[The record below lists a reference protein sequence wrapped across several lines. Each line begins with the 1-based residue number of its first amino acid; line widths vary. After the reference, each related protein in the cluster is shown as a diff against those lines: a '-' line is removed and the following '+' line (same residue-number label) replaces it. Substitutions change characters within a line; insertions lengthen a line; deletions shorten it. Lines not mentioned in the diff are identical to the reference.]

1 MKNHHI
7 ASALGNKSFLFLWFA
22 ELFSQIAMNMLN
34 FILILVAYQLTNSNS
49 AVSGI
54 VLAFTIPAVI
64 FGLLAGVYVD
74 RWDKKNVLF
83 ATNFFRACLLGILAV
98 FHNNVP
104 ILYLLTFA
112 VSTVTQFF
120 IPAETPIIPVIVK
133 KELLYSANALFG
145 IALYGAIL
153 IAYGLSG
160 PFLLIFKSTTS
171 FLLLAGIFL
180 LAAICIFFIKEPKL
194 KAIRSIQK
202 NSSLRKELK
211 ETFSLILKT
220 KELSSSFI
228 LLILIQILV
237 LIVSVLGPGYA
248 RDILGIKIAE
258 FPMLFVMPAAIG
270 MVFGAV
276 LLTQYFHRYPKEK
289 SARLGLFISAISV
302 FLLPY
307 GSKVASKAFVHT
319 INMYL
324 PSLLSITIIHIMIV
338 LAFILGVAISLIFVP
353 SNTLIQE
360 KTSDNL
366 RGKIY
371 GTLNSV
377 VSLCSILPV
386 IVVGSLADVFGVG
399 IVLSFVGVSIAAIGI
414 LHMLVHTPAT
424 GRIS

>member
-1 MKNHHI
+1 MSNHHI
-7 ASALGNKSFLFLWFA
+7 ASAFRSRSFVFLWLA

-34 FILILVAYQLTNSNS
+34 FMLILVAFQLTNSNS

-83 ATNFFRACLLGILAV
+83 ATNFFRAGLLIVLAI
-98 FHNNVP
+98 FHKNIP
-104 ILYLLTFA
+104 LLYIITFA

-120 IPAETPIIPVIVK
+120 IPAETPIIPVIVSS
-133 KELLYSANALFG
+133 EMLYSANALFG

-153 IAYGLSG
+153 LAYGLSG
-160 PFLLIFKSTTS
+160 PFLLLFKPTGS
-171 FLLLAGIFL
+171 FILLGGIFL
-180 LAAICIFFIKEPKL
+180 IAAIFISLIRESKL
-194 KAIRSIQK
+194 KAIKSIK
-202 NSSLRKELK
+202 KDSSLFKELK
-211 ETFSLILKT
+211 ETFSLILQT
-220 KELSSSFI
+220 KELSSSFL
-228 LLILIQILV
+228 LLIVIQILV
-237 LIVSVLGPGYA
+237 LIVAVLGPGYA
-248 RDILGIKIAE
+248 KHVLNINIAE
-258 FPMLFVMPAAIG
+258 FPLLFVMPAAIG
-270 MVFGAV
+270 MVVGAI
-276 LLTQYFHRYPKEK
+276 LLTNYFHSYPKQK

-307 GSKVASKAFVHT
+307 GSKVTSRPFILM

-324 PSLLSITIIHIMIV
+324 PKFLTINILHIMV
-338 LAFILGVAISLIFVP
+338 FLAFIMGLAISLIFVP

-360 KTSDNL
+360 KTSDDL

-386 IVVGSLADVFGVG
+386 AIVGSLADVFGVS
-399 IVLSFVGVSIAAIGI
+399 IVLSVVGVSIAIIGV
-414 LHMLVHTPAT
+414 LHIFVQA
-424 GRIS
+424 

>member
-1 MKNHHI
+1 MSNHHI
-7 ASALGNKSFLFLWFA
+7 TSAFRNRSFLFLWFA
-22 ELFSQIAMNMLN
+22 ELFSQTAMNMLN

-54 VLAFTIPAVI
+54 VLAFTVPAVI

-74 RWDKKNVLF
+74 RWDKKHVLF
-83 ATNFFRACLLGILAV
+83 ATNFFRACLLLILAI
-98 FHNNVP
+98 FHRNVP
-104 ILYLLTFA
+104 LLYILTFA

-120 IPAETPIIPVIVK
+120 IPAETPIIPVIIK

-160 PFLLIFKSTTS
+160 PFLLIFKSTVS
-171 FLLLAGIFL
+171 FIILAVIFFLAALCIFL
-180 LAAICIFFIKEPKL
+180 IREPKL
-194 KAIRSIQK
+194 KAIKSIK
-202 NSSLRKELK
+202 RDSSLSKELK

-228 LLILIQILV
+228 LLIVIQILV

-248 RDILGIKIAE
+248 KNILGIKIAE
-258 FPMLFVMPAAIG
+258 FPMLFVLPAAIG
-270 MVFGAV
+270 MVLGAV
-276 LLTQYFHRYPKEK
+276 LLTNYFHNYPKQK
-289 SARLGLFISAISV
+289 SARIGLFIAAISV
-302 FLLPY
+302 SLLPY
-307 GSKVASKAFVHT
+307 GSKVSSRAFVHT

-324 PSLLSITIIHIMIV
+324 PKILNITILHIMVV
-338 LAFILGVAISLIFVP
+338 LAFILGIAIALIFVP

-360 KTSDNL
+360 KTSDDL

-386 IVVGSLADVFGVG
+386 VVVGSLADIFGVG
-399 IVLSFVGVSIAAIGI
+399 IVLTSVGLSIAGI
-414 LHMLVHTPAT
+414 ALIHMFVHSQYSQ
-424 GRIS
+424 I

>member
-1 MKNHHI
+1 MNNHHI
-7 ASALGNKSFLFLWFA
+7 ASALRNRSFFFLWFA
-22 ELFSQIAMNMLN
+22 EIFSQVAMNMLN

-83 ATNFFRACLLGILAV
+83 VSNLLRACLLGVLAI
-98 FHNNVP
+98 FHKSLPV
-104 ILYLLTFA
+104 LYLLTFA

-145 IALYGAIL
+145 IGLYGAIL

-160 PFLLIFKSTTS
+160 PFLLIFKSTIS
-171 FLLLAGIFL
+171 FAILGIIFL
-180 LAAICIFFIKEPKL
+180 LATVCIALIKEPKL
-194 KAIRSIQK
+194 KAIRSIK
-202 NSSLRKELK
+202 KDTSLVKELK

-220 KELSSSFI
+220 KELSSSFL
-228 LLILIQILV
+228 LLIVIQILV

-248 RDILGIKIAE
+248 EHILGIKIAE
-258 FPMLFVMPAAIG
+258 FPLLFVMPAALG
-270 MVFGAV
+270 MVLGAV
-276 LLTQYFHRYPKEK
+276 VITHYLHRYPKEK
-289 SARLGLFISAISV
+289 SARIGLFIAAISV

-307 GSKVASKAFVHT
+307 GSKVSSRAFVQT
-319 INMYL
+319 INLYL
-324 PSLLSITIIHIMIV
+324 PKIFSITILHIMVV
-338 LAFILGVAISLIFVP
+338 LAFILGISIALIFVP

-360 KTSDNL
+360 KTSDDL

-371 GTLNSV
+371 GTLNAV

-386 IVVGSLADVFGVG
+386 VVVGSLADTFGVS
-399 IVLSFVGVSIAAIGI
+399 IVLSVVGFSIAAIGVI
-414 LHMLVHTPAT
+414 HIFIHA
-424 GRIS
+424 